1 MKRIIFVIAVS
12 FFVMSGCVTAGE
24 KTLPQPQTQQTTMSD
39 AEKAVIQGRIDAL
52 TNEIK
57 DANSVLMDTDVGKKL
72 AAAVKQSNEALR
84 AAQQTPLGQKII
96 KLTNEL
102 NYWKGAMKK

>member
-24 KTLPQPQTQQTTMSD
+24 KTLPQQQAPQTSVSD
-39 AEKAVIQGRIDAL
+39 AESSIIRGRIDAL

-57 DANSVLMDTDVGKKL
+57 DANAVLMSTEAGKKL
-72 AAAVKQSNEALR
+72 EAIVKQYNDALKST
-84 AAQQTPLGQKII
+84 QQTPEGQAVI

-102 NYWKGAMKK
+102 NYWKGALKK

>member
-1 MKRIIFVIAVS
+1 MKRIMIIVAT
-12 FFVMSGCVTAGE
+12 FFMLVGCVTAGE
-24 KTLPQPQTQQTTMSD
+24 KTLPQQQAPQASMSD

-57 DANSVLMDTDVGKKL
+57 DANAVLMDTDVGKKL
-72 AAAVKQSNEALR
+72 EAAVKQSNEALR

-102 NYWKGAMKK
+102 NYWKGMVKK